1 MNPRVSIIVS
11 CYNYAQYLD
20 EALQSILDQTYV
32 DWECIVVND
41 GSTDNTAAVA
51 HKWVTKDARFAYVYK
66 ENGGVS
72 SARNLGIEKAK
83 GEFIVT
89 LDADDKYGSTFIEKA
104 LTIVFKN
111 KDIGIVSSWGVFFGN
126 DKKLSVF
133 KTKGESLFDFL
144 FRNAAIGTSF
154 FRKECWKSVGG
165 YDENPKN
172 GYEDWE
178 FYLRVT
184 SLGWKVEV
192 IEEVLFYYRQHKVS
206 RRIEMNKGEIE
217 NKKYIY
223 NKNKEL
229 YLQHYEALIDYF
241 LEAIQNEKIE
251 TVKVKNKIEF
261 KIGSAILRPFRFIKS
276 FYLIIFFNNLFYFL

>member
-1 MNPRVSIIVS
+1 MLNNFVSIVVP
-11 CYNYAQYLD
+11 CYNYAQYID
-20 EALQSILDQTYV
+20 EALQSVFKQTYTN
-32 DWECIVVND
+32 WECIIVND
-41 GSTDNTAAVA
+41 GSNDNTEEIVNRWVA
-51 HKWVTKDARFAYVYK
+51 KDSRFVYLYK

-72 SARNLGIEKAK
+72 SARNFGIEKAK

-89 LDADDKYGSTFIEKA
+89 LDADDKYASSFIEKA
-104 LTIVFKN
+104 LSIVLEN
-111 KDIGIVSSWGVFFGN
+111 EEVGIVSCWGAFFVKDN
-126 DKKLSVF
+126 ELSVF
-133 KTKGESLFDFL
+133 QTKGESFFDFL
-144 FRNAAIGTSF
+144 FRNATIGTSF
-154 FRKECWKSVGG
+154 FRKECWQKVGG

-206 RRIEMNKGEIE
+206 RRIEMNKREIE

-229 YLQHYEALIDYF
+229 YLQHYEVLIDYF
-241 LEAIQNEKIE
+241 LEAIDTERRE
-251 TVKVKNKIEF
+251 TLKVKNKLEY
-261 KIGSAILRPFRFIKS
+261 KIGFAILRPLRFLKS
-276 FYLIIFFNNLFYFL
+276 LMRLKN